1 MTEKSIYKNKNVK
14 EKIII
19 EPLFNNNIVE
29 TLRLLSFKKS
39 SWWIIIFILVFVY
52 YYPNGLFT
60 ILFCYMWWH
69 YLIPDILDVVCHY
82 LLYTTKTTHQL

>member
-29 TLRLLSFKKS
+29 TLRLLSFKK
-39 SWWIIIFILVFVY
+39 IILVDYYFYISVCLLLPKWYIHHFILLYVVA
-52 YYPNGLFT
+52 LFNSR
-60 ILFCYMWWH
+60 
-69 YLIPDILDVVCHY
+69 
-82 LLYTTKTTHQL
+82 YT